1 MSNGILMFIATSDNL
16 MKKQQ
21 RIATICCAGAAIDFL
36 APQSATLGDDN
47 HNVVVVTNHE
57 PPYTSK
63 YSMAK
68 DLLVCT
74 RQTQTTSL
82 KCRLQF
88 LYSST
93 LALATLSVF
102 VPRMLRNRRIP
113 SRTVGRVVADE
124 NFTAV
129 VVTHRLKQHA
139 TLFQLFLQ

>member
-21 RIATICCAGAAIDFL
+21 RIATICCPGAKIDFL
-36 APQSATLGDDN
+36 APQSATLGDN

-68 DLLVCT
+68 DLHVCA

-129 VVTHRLKQHA
+129 VVAHRLKQHA